1 MNYTVSDKILSGSSR
16 IWDEFYTHPF
26 VLGIADGTLSE
37 EKFKYFM
44 KQDYMYLFEYAKVFS
59 IGASKAYDTE
69 MQKVF
74 SGYVSAILN
83 NEMEI
88 HRGYMKRLG
97 IEMDEVEKEYI
108 AQDNLSY
115 TSFMLRVA
123 YEMGPAEI
131 CAAILPCAVSY
142 EMIARRMIENNPEC
156 VNHPFYGEWI
166 RGYAAKEYH
175 DDNEELKMITE
186 EAARGLGE
194 EHIEK
199 LVEIGRRSSI
209 YERNFWDMSWEM
221 RK

>member
-1 MNYTVSDKILSGSSR
+1 MNYTVSDKILSGSSK

-44 KQDYMYLFEYAKVFS
+44 IQDYLYLFEYAKVFS
-59 IGASKAYDTE
+59 IGAAKAVDTE

-74 SGYVSAILN
+74 SGYVSSILN
-83 NEMEI
+83 SEMEI

-97 IEMDEVEKEYI
+97 IDPEEAENAYI
-108 AQDNLSY
+108 AQDNVSY

-142 EMIARRMIENNPEC
+142 EMIASKMIEKDPEC

-166 RGYAAKEYH
+166 KGYASREYH

-186 EAARGLGE
+186 EMAKGLSDE
-194 EHIEK
+194 QVEN

-209 YERNFWDMSWEM
+209 YEKNFWDMSWEM
-221 RK
+221 RR

>member
-1 MNYTVSDKILSGSSR
+1 
-16 IWDEFYTHPF
+16 
-26 VLGIADGTLSE
+26 
-37 EKFKYFM
+37 
-44 KQDYMYLFEYAKVFS
+44 
-59 IGASKAYDTE
+59 
-69 MQKVF
+69 
-74 SGYVSAILN
+74 
-83 NEMEI
+83 
-88 HRGYMKRLG
+88 MKRLG

-142 EMIARRMIENNPEC
+142 EIIARRMIENNPEC